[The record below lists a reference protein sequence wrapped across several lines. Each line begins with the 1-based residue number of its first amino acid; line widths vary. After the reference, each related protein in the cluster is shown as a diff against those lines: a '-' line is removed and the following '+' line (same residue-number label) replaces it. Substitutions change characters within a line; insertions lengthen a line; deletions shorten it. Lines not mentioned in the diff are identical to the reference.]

1 MSLQVW
7 LPLTKDYENRGLSDL
22 TFSQIE
28 TSFRYIRLV
37 VNAIKT
43 NSLKIMQLSRLEF
56 INNKG
61 SVYTYPSS
69 KTVTTSATGYSS
81 AETPVN
87 ITDHSVDTKFCC
99 EWTAGTWVQID
110 LGSTNRLD
118 LSQYSR
124 VQYYTANDAEGRD
137 PVSFDILVSND
148 GVNFNKCFS
157 VTNASITSSR
167 KTLAYTGDCWF
178 RNTANGKIGST
189 CYYNSSNDT
198 GGLISDKKLN
208 LGTKL
213 SMFCWVKFSSLTS
226 SADLGG
232 SMGGQHRYQTNTG
245 MGLTIKY
252 VSATTGYLSCN
263 TGNGSSRT
271 YNTYCG
277 STLLKA
283 NTWYHVGFTYDGSTI
298 KFYVNGNLD
307 GTYDYSG
314 QSNPADY
321 IHVFTW
327 SSNDNTYD
335 RTLYSGYKLN
345 GYMNDF
351 RIYDHVLSKKEI
363 KLLSQGLFAHYQL
376 KGMGATNYLKGAGK
390 FTKDSPLVRRASDTS
405 VMNDS
410 YVYHEWSPNDIFAV
424 LPSAGTYTL
433 SVECDGVGAAH
444 PTSGTTASQ
453 RLFSFFLQN
462 TSTGTHYH
470 FAMSKGADGRWYS
483 TRTDLVAGTYKFRT
497 NLYAADN
504 VDYTLKFWNMKVSAG
519 NYNPSDTWCPHSE
532 DELYTNLGLALA
544 NEPDCSGFGNNATKS
559 GILEIISGSPRY
571 GRCYRF
577 AGSQY
582 IACGRNTM
590 VTDELT
596 VSCWVYSDNWRN
608 AADIISCAEGGGWD
622 FWPNGSGY
630 MTMEVRRNGGYI
642 TGVFPT
648 ALANWR
654 NGWHHIVGVYD
665 GYKAE
670 IYVDGVKGTTSETT
684 TTKYP
689 IQYHETNGLFIGA
702 AAGASET
709 TPANKYFVGNISDV
723 RFYGTALSASDIAD
737 LYKNSASLTKDGKLI
752 AYELQENKRNT
763 IDKDGV
769 AATGGFNDKAIP
781 TYEMKLKALDDGST
795 WARIHY
801 LDVSNDK
808 TFFANDS
815 EVAKC
820 INKHNRYSRMG
831 DVDKYRSSGI
841 ILPDNYTQ
849 LEYIES
855 SGTQYIDTGYIPN
868 QDTRIMAEMV
878 YASYADATC
887 GLFGQRAPGGAQQFE
902 LMYLSGR
909 YYFSYGSNQYS
920 AAASSPVG
928 KHMFI
933 DLSKTSATINVDGT
947 VANVT
952 PTTAETFTG
961 FTTLKIHTLDRNG
974 VNYLSNSRI
983 YSFKI
988 YENGTSVRDFVP
1000 CKNASGVIGLYDLV
1014 NGKFYTNAGSGTF
1027 SAGSIVGEYEFMLTY
1042 PSMKKT
1048 VPAGYTEL
1056 EYIEAT
1062 GTQFINTGVT
1072 GHARWEFDIQFT
1084 NTTKRQLMGYQGSK
1098 DEYWGCQTDGKY
1110 GLFAGSTIG
1119 VAGGRDT
1126 IVHDF
1131 QQGAATLWVQ
1141 NQTYN
1146 IGGHATLGSN
1156 QYQLFNIMGAGSGY
1170 ECCAK
1175 LWRCKCIQ
1183 NGSLIRDFIPAMRNS
1198 DGTIGLIDVVNNVFY
1213 TNAGSGYF
1221 LCNYSWLNYIESTGT
1236 QYINTSIAENL
1247 VYGIEMDCIVTGLA
1261 TNWQALLSGALDNF
1275 TIGSVDTSKTS
1286 FYLRLRTEEI
1296 CRPTGMFSDKAN
1308 TISIKNGLVHLNG
1321 NHVGTYTHGALST
1334 ADGALYI
1341 FANNAL
1347 SRYGIMRLYR
1357 LKLYNSSGNMIRDY
1371 APCNYGGSIGLFDK
1385 VTNTFHSNAGTG
1397 SFKTGYKN
1405 GSYQWLD
1412 YIQNT
1417 GTEYINTG
1425 YPAPEGFISEAVLEY
1440 VTKSGG
1446 YVLGSHNTSEPW
1458 GRNGYGING
1467 NGYWEVGTGDTCPAS
1482 SSQVALNTRYTVK
1495 ASTIKGN
1502 SYLDINGTRVIST
1515 TDSTSR
1521 CPDNIWVFYNQYSQ
1535 YYSYPVSQIK
1545 LYSLKFWLPNGTLIR
1560 DFVPCI
1566 SPSGKVG
1573 LYDKV
1578 TKRFFGNSGKGN
1590 LIAGTTKESLPLY
1603 NRWIQTS
1610 SPNSSPNT
1618 GTGFKAITTSFT
1630 NYFTPITKSAS
1641 SESSLYSMN
1650 TTNNWW
1656 APIGQKVTFGGGI
1669 PAADDSTQYET
1680 ELWVRTD
1687 RFTNTNQLKIYNGS
1701 ITATDYI
1708 EI

>member
-1 MSLQVW
+1 MSLKVW
-7 LPLTKDYENRGLSDL
+7 LPLIKDYENRGLSDL

-69 KTVTTSATGYSS
+69 KTVTTSATAYSS

-189 CYYNSSNDT
+189 CYYNSSNNT
-198 GGLISDKKLN
+198 GGLISDKKLS

-226 SADLGG
+226 ASNLGG
-232 SMGGQHRYQTNTG
+232 SMGGQHRYHTNTG

-252 VSATTGYLSCN
+252 VSTTTGYLSCN

-298 KFYVNGNLD
+298 KFYVNSNLD

-453 RLFSFFLQN
+453 RLFSFFLQD

-596 VSCWVYSDNWRN
+596 VSCWAHSDNWRN

-622 FWPNGSGY
+622 FWPNGSGC
-630 MTMEVRRNGGYI
+630 MTMEVRRNGSYI

-648 ALANWR
+648 ALANWS

-723 RFYGTALSASDIAD
+723 RFYGTALSASDIVD
-737 LYKNSASLTKDGKLI
+737 LYKNSASLIKDGKFM

-781 TYEMKLKALDDGST
+781 TYDMKIKALDDGST
-795 WARIHY
+795 WARIHH
-801 LDVSNDK
+801 LDVTSDK
-808 TFFANDS
+808 EWFASDI

-820 INKHNRYSRMG
+820 TDKHNRYSRMG
-831 DVDKYRSSGI
+831 IVDKYK
-841 ILPDNYTQ
+841 
-849 LEYIES
+849 
-855 SGTQYIDTGYIPN
+855 
-868 QDTRIMAEMV
+868 
-878 YASYADATC
+878 
-887 GLFGQRAPGGAQQFE
+887 
-902 LMYLSGR
+902 
-909 YYFSYGSNQYS
+909 
-920 AAASSPVG
+920 VG
-928 KHMFI
+928 
-933 DLSKTSATINVDGT
+933 
-947 VANVT
+947 
-952 PTTAETFTG
+952 
-961 FTTLKIHTLDRNG
+961 
-974 VNYLSNSRI
+974 
-983 YSFKI
+983 
-988 YENGTSVRDFVP
+988 
-1000 CKNASGVIGLYDLV
+1000 
-1014 NGKFYTNAGSGTF
+1014 
-1027 SAGSIVGEYEFMLTY
+1027 GEYEFMLTY
-1042 PSMKKT
+1042 PTIKKT

-1056 EYIEAT
+1056 EYIQAT
-1062 GTQFINTGVT
+1062 GSQYIRTGVYGYADGSYVR
-1072 GHARWEFDIQFT
+1072 GHRWEFDIEFE
-1084 NTTKRQLMGYQGSK
+1084 NNGARQLMGYGPNGG
-1098 DEYWGCQTDGKY
+1098 EYWGLQTSGYY
-1110 GLFAGSTIG
+1110 GVGGNTAVS
-1119 VAGGRDT
+1119 AWSGRDT
-1126 IVHDF
+1126 IVHDYS
-1131 QQGAATLWVQ
+1131 GGTAGGNTLWA
-1141 NQTYN
+1141 NN
-1146 IGGHATLGSN
+1146 ATSN
-1156 QYQLFNIMGAGSGY
+1156 VGDNLTTSQEYTLFNLKWGSDTGY
-1170 ECCAK
+1170 WCYAK
-1175 LWRCKCIQ
+1175 LYRCKCIQ
-1183 NGSLIRDFIPAMRNS
+1183 GTTLIRDFVPAMRNS
-1198 DGTIGLIDVVNNVFY
+1198 DGVIGLFDVVNNVFY

-1261 TNWQALLSGALDNF
+1261 TNWQSLLSGTLDNF

-1334 ADGALYI
+1334 AGGALYI

-1385 VTNTFHSNAGTG
+1385 VTNTFHNNAGTG

-1417 GTEYINTG
+1417 GVEYINTG

-1440 VTKSGG
+1440 VTRSGG
-1446 YVLGSHNTSEPW
+1446 YVLGSHNISEPY

-1467 NGYWEVGTGDTCPAS
+1467 NGYWEVGTGDTCPTS
-1482 SSQVALNTRYTVK
+1482 STQVALNTRYTVK

-1502 SYLDINGTRVIST
+1502 SYLDVNGSRVIST

-1535 YYSYPVSQIK
+1535 YYNHQVSQIK

-1641 SESSLYSMN
+1641 SGSSLYSMN

-1656 APIGQKVTFGGGI
+1656 APIGQKVTFSGGI
-1669 PAADDSTQYET
+1669 PAADGSTQYET

-1687 RFTNTNQLKIYNGS
+1687 RFADANQLKIYNGS
-1701 ITATDYI
+1701 MTATDYI

>member
-1 MSLQVW
+1 M
-7 LPLTKDYENRGLSDL
+7 
-22 TFSQIE
+22 
-28 TSFRYIRLV
+28 
-37 VNAIKT
+37 
-43 NSLKIMQLSRLEF
+43 
-56 INNKG
+56 
-61 SVYTYPSS
+61 
-69 KTVTTSATGYSS
+69 
-81 AETPVN
+81 
-87 ITDHSVDTKFCC
+87 
-99 EWTAGTWVQID
+99 QID

-124 VQYYTANDAEGRD
+124 VQYYTANDTEGRD

-198 GGLISDKKLN
+198 GGLISDKKLS

-232 SMGGQHRYQTNTG
+232 SMGGQHRYHTNTG

-298 KFYVNGNLD
+298 KFYVNSNLD

-596 VSCWVYSDNWRN
+596 VSCWAYSDNWRN

-622 FWPNGSGY
+622 FWPNGSGC
-630 MTMEVRRNGGYI
+630 MTMEVRRNGSYI

-648 ALANWR
+648 ALANWS

-702 AAGASET
+702 AAGASAT
-709 TPANKYFVGNISDV
+709 TPANKYFIGNISDV

-752 AYELQENKRNT
+752 AYEFQENKRNT

-769 AATGGFNDKAIP
+769 VATGGFSYKSAP
-781 TYEMKLKALDDGST
+781 TYDMKVKALDDGSS
-795 WARIHY
+795 WARINH
-801 LDVSNDK
+801 LDASVSKDW
-808 TFFANDS
+808 FASDA

-820 INKHNRYSRMG
+820 IDKHNRYSRMG
-831 DVDKYRSSGI
+831 IVDKYKSVDNNTVFVLHGDSISDGSSRSLPVTNAGVTVSTSTYKTSGGSLYFNGSSRLTVPSWDLGAGDFTI
-841 ILPDNYTQ
+841 DWWEYPTSASNGSRFSSSYTTSTGTCGGLLIGYQGTKVYASNAAEGSWNLIAGVTMLSVTANTWTHWAFVKSGSTLTSYRNGETFATTMLSGNIGWSSNINFSIGDYRAGDHNYF
-849 LEYIES
+849 
-855 SGTQYIDTGYIPN
+855 TGYI
-868 QDTRIMAEMV
+868 DGFRI
-878 YASYADATC
+878 
-887 GLFGQRAPGGAQQFE
+887 
-902 LMYLSGR
+902 
-909 YYFSYGSNQYS
+909 SNIARWKS
-920 AAASSPVG
+920 AFTPPSTSS
-928 KHMFI
+928 
-933 DLSKTSATINVDGT
+933 
-947 VANVT
+947 
-952 PTTAETFTG
+952 
-961 FTTLKIHTLDRNG
+961 
-974 VNYLSNSRI
+974 
-983 YSFKI
+983 
-988 YENGTSVRDFVP
+988 
-1000 CKNASGVIGLYDLV
+1000 
-1014 NGKFYTNAGSGTF
+1014 
-1027 SAGSIVGEYEFMLTY
+1027 EYEFMLTY

-1048 VPAGYTEL
+1048 LPAGYTQL

-1062 GTQFINTGVT
+1062 GTQWINTGVT

-1084 NTTKRQLMGYQGSK
+1084 NTTKRQLMGYYGSG
-1098 DEYWGCQTDGKY
+1098 DEYWGCQTDGTY
-1110 GLFAGSTIG
+1110 GLFEGQMSVKAGK
-1119 VAGGRDT
+1119 RDT
-1126 IVHDF
+1126 VVHDYI
-1131 QQGAATLWVQ
+1131 GTGSSLWVQ
-1141 NQTYN
+1141 NSTHSL
-1146 IGGHATLGSN
+1146 GGGTDLGTN
-1156 QYQLFNIMGAGSGY
+1156 QYQLFCIMSDSKFA
-1170 ECCAK
+1170 CHAK
-1175 LWRCKCIQ
+1175 LWRCKCVQ
-1183 NGSLIRDFIPAMRNS
+1183 GGKLVRDFIPAMRNS
-1198 DGTIGLIDVVNNVFY
+1198 DGIIGLIDVINNAFY

-1261 TNWQALLSGALDNF
+1261 ANWQSLLSGTLDNF

-1296 CRPTGMFSDKAN
+1296 CRPTGMFSDKVN

-1321 NHVGTYTHGALST
+1321 DHVGTYTHGALST

-1458 GRNGYGING
+1458 GRNGYGINS

-1482 SSQVALNTRYTVK
+1482 SSQVTLNTRYTVK

-1502 SYLDINGTRVIST
+1502 SYLDVNGTRVIST

-1535 YYSYPVSQIK
+1535 YYDYPVSQIK

-1610 SPNSSPNT
+1610 SPNSNPNT

-1687 RFTNTNQLKIYNGS
+1687 RFTDTNQLKIYNGS
-1701 ITATDYI
+1701 MTATDYI

>member
-56 INNKG
+56 IDNKG

-157 VTNASITSSR
+157 VTNASITSIR

-189 CYYNSSNDT
+189 CYYNSSNNT
-198 GGLISDKKLN
+198 GGLISDKKLS

-226 SADLGG
+226 AADLGG
-232 SMGGQHRYQTNTG
+232 SMGGQHRYHTNTG

-298 KFYVNGNLD
+298 KFYVNSNLD

-596 VSCWVYSDNWRN
+596 VSCWAYSDNWRN

-622 FWPNGSGY
+622 FWPNGSGC

-648 ALANWR
+648 ALTNWS

-702 AAGASET
+702 AAGASAT
-709 TPANKYFVGNISDV
+709 TPANKYFIGNISDV
-723 RFYGTALSASDIAD
+723 RFYGTTLSASDIVD
-737 LYKNSASLTKDGKLI
+737 LYKNSASLIKDGKLM
-752 AYELQENKRNT
+752 AYDFHENKRNT

-781 TYEMKLKALDDGST
+781 TYDMKIKALDDGST

-878 YASYADATC
+878 YASYSDATC

-920 AAASSPVG
+920 AAASSPIG

-1048 VPAGYTEL
+1048 LPAGYTEL

-1221 LCNYSWLNYIESTGT
+1221 LCNYSWLSYIYSTGT
-1236 QYINTSIAENL
+1236 QYINTGFTPNQETRVVMEYDL
-1247 VYGIEMDCIVTGLA
+1247 DA
-1261 TNWQALLSGALDNF
+1261 TAPNGGWTTLFSSRNNGTNCFSMFSPSSFAYAHNQYASETINQTFNLSGRHIVDKNKNQTFIDGNF
-1275 TIGSVDTSKTS
+1275 IGAHTYTTFTGDVQ
-1286 FYLRLRTEEI
+1286 LRLFNDNQ
-1296 CRPTGMFSDKAN
+1296 PKGGAN
-1308 TISIKNGLVHLNG
+1308 HNAVGKIYSCKIYNNGTLV
-1321 NHVGTYTHGALST
+1321 
-1334 ADGALYI
+1334 
-1341 FANNAL
+1341 
-1347 SRYGIMRLYR
+1347 
-1357 LKLYNSSGNMIRDY
+1357 RDF
-1371 APCNYGGSIGLFDK
+1371 APCNYGGSIGLWDK
-1385 VTNTFHSNAGTG
+1385 VNNAFYGNAGTG
-1397 SFKTGYKN
+1397 SFRAGYKG

-1412 YIQNT
+1412 YIQSS
-1417 GTEYINTG
+1417 GTQYINTG
-1425 YPAPEGFISEAVLEY
+1425 LTENSIYGLKMTFEVPSYATAWQSLVSGTLDTGFTIGTRNTNTTGFYIRLRGDEIINADSLLSGKSELLIKNGAISVN
-1440 VTKSGG
+1440 
-1446 YVLGSHNTSEPW
+1446 NTQKATYTAGQLSAKT
-1458 GRNGYGING
+1458 G
-1467 NGYWEVGTGDTCPAS
+1467 NMYIFANN
-1482 SSQVALNTRYTVK
+1482 ALNRY
-1495 ASTIKGN
+1495 GN
-1502 SYLDINGTRVIST
+1502 M
-1515 TDSTSR
+1515 
-1521 CPDNIWVFYNQYSQ
+1521 
-1535 YYSYPVSQIK
+1535 K
-1545 LYSLKFWLPNGTLIR
+1545 LYELEFYGSDGSVLR
-1560 DFVPCI
+1560 SYVPCI

-1578 TKRFFGNSGKGN
+1578 NKTFYSNNGTGNF
-1590 LIAGTTKESLPLY
+1590 IAGTTKESLPLY

-1610 SPNSSPNT
+1610 SPNVAANA
-1618 GTGFKAITTSFT
+1618 GTGFKAINTSWT

-1641 SESSLYSMN
+1641 SGSSVYSMN

-1656 APIGQKVTFGGGI
+1656 APIGQKVTFSGGI
-1669 PAADDSTQYET
+1669 PAADGSTQYET

-1687 RFTNTNQLKIYNGS
+1687 RFADVDQMKIYNGS

>member
-61 SVYTYPSS
+61 SVYTYPST
-69 KTVTTSATGYSS
+69 KTVTTSATVYSS

-110 LGSTNRLD
+110 LGLNDRLD

-189 CYYNSSNDT
+189 CYYNSSNNT
-198 GGLISDKKLN
+198 GGLISDKKLS

-226 SADLGG
+226 ASNLGG
-232 SMGGQHRYQTNTG
+232 SMGGQHRYHTNTG

-283 NTWYHVGFTYDGSTI
+283 NTWYHVGFTYDGSAI

-307 GTYDYSG
+307 DTYAYSG

-327 SSNDNTYD
+327 SSNDNTYG

-410 YVYHEWSPNDIFAV
+410 YIYHEWSPNDIFAV

-519 NYNPSDTWCPHSE
+519 NYNPSDTWCPYSE
-532 DELYTNLGLALA
+532 DELYTNLGLGLA

-608 AADIISCAEGGGWD
+608 VADIISCAEGGGWD

-630 MTMEVRRNGGYI
+630 MTMEVRRNGSYI
-642 TGVFPT
+642 AGVFPT
-648 ALANWR
+648 ALANWS

-689 IQYHETNGLFIGA
+689 IQYHATNGLFIGA
-702 AAGASET
+702 AAGASAT
-709 TPANKYFVGNISDV
+709 TPANKYFIGNISDV
-723 RFYGTALSASDIAD
+723 RFYGTALSASDIVD
-737 LYKNSASLTKDGKLI
+737 LYKNSATLTKDGKLM
-752 AYELQENKRNT
+752 AYEFQENKRNT

-769 AATGGFNDKAIP
+769 VATGGFSYKSVP
-781 TYEMKLKALDDGST
+781 TYDMKVKALDDGST
-795 WARIHY
+795 WARINH
-801 LDVSNDK
+801 LDASVSKDW
-808 TFFANDS
+808 FASDA
-815 EVAKC
+815 EVALC
-820 INKHNRYSRMG
+820 TDKHNRYSRMG
-831 DVDKYRSSGI
+831 IVDRYKSG
-841 ILPDNYTQ
+841 
-849 LEYIES
+849 S
-855 SGTQYIDTGYIPN
+855 
-868 QDTRIMAEMV
+868 
-878 YASYADATC
+878 
-887 GLFGQRAPGGAQQFE
+887 
-902 LMYLSGR
+902 
-909 YYFSYGSNQYS
+909 
-920 AAASSPVG
+920 
-928 KHMFI
+928 
-933 DLSKTSATINVDGT
+933 
-947 VANVT
+947 
-952 PTTAETFTG
+952 
-961 FTTLKIHTLDRNG
+961 
-974 VNYLSNSRI
+974 
-983 YSFKI
+983 
-988 YENGTSVRDFVP
+988 
-1000 CKNASGVIGLYDLV
+1000 
-1014 NGKFYTNAGSGTF
+1014 
-1027 SAGSIVGEYEFMLTY
+1027 EYEFMLTY

-1048 VPAGYTEL
+1048 LPAGYTKL

-1062 GTQFINTGVT
+1062 GTQWINTGVT

-1084 NTTKRQLMGYQGSK
+1084 NTTKRQLMGYWGSG

-1119 VAGGRDT
+1119 IAGGRDT
-1126 IVHDF
+1126 IVHDY
-1131 QQGAATLWVQ
+1131 QSGAASLWVQ
-1141 NQTYN
+1141 NQTWD
-1146 IGGHATLGSN
+1146 IGGSANIGSN
-1156 QYQLFNIMGAGSGY
+1156 QYQLFNIMGGADY
-1170 ECCAK
+1170 TCHAK
-1175 LWRCKCIQ
+1175 LWRCKCVQ
-1183 NGSLIRDFIPAMRNS
+1183 GGKLIRDFIPAMRNS
-1198 DGTIGLIDVVNNVFY
+1198 DNVIGLYDIVNNVFY
-1213 TNAGSGYF
+1213 TNAGSG
-1221 LCNYSWLNYIESTGT
+1221 
-1236 QYINTSIAENL
+1236 
-1247 VYGIEMDCIVTGLA
+1247 V
-1261 TNWQALLSGALDNF
+1261 F
-1275 TIGSVDTSKTS
+1275 T
-1286 FYLRLRTEEI
+1286 
-1296 CRPTGMFSDKAN
+1296 
-1308 TISIKNGLVHLNG
+1308 
-1321 NHVGTYTHGALST
+1321 
-1334 ADGALYI
+1334 
-1341 FANNAL
+1341 
-1347 SRYGIMRLYR
+1347 
-1357 LKLYNSSGNMIRDY
+1357 
-1371 APCNYGGSIGLFDK
+1371 
-1385 VTNTFHSNAGTG
+1385 AGKG
-1397 SFKTGYKN
+1397 

-1412 YIQNT
+1412 YIQSS
-1417 GTEYINTG
+1417 GTQYINTG
-1425 YPAPEGFISEAVLEY
+1425 FKP
-1440 VTKSGG
+1440 
-1446 YVLGSHNTSEPW
+1446 N
-1458 GRNGYGING
+1458 
-1467 NGYWEVGTGDTCPAS
+1467 
-1482 SSQVALNTRYTVK
+1482 QNTRVVMDVQSLNSDTNTYFGARTTTTSKTYTFFQISSTTIRADYGTAQISGTVSSVTNRVLIDANK
-1495 ASTIKGN
+1495 ETFKYGSVTITHSASTFQCDYPMFLLSANTAG
-1502 SYLDINGTRVIST
+1502 S
-1515 TDSTSR
+1515 
-1521 CPDNIWVFYNQYSQ
+1521 PDRYMSARIYSC
-1535 YYSYPVSQIK
+1535 QI
-1545 LYSLKFWLPNGTLIR
+1545 YDNGTLIR
-1560 DFVPCI
+1560 DYVPCVN
-1566 SPSGKVG
+1566 PAGQVG

-1578 TKRFFGNSGKGN
+1578 NKRFYGNAGTGN
-1590 LIAGTTKESLPLY
+1590 FIAGTTKESVPLY

-1610 SPNSSPNT
+1610 SPNTSPNT
-1618 GTGFKAITTSFT
+1618 GTGFKALTTSFT

-1641 SESSLYSMN
+1641 SSSAVYSMN
-1650 TTNNWW
+1650 VSNNWW
-1656 APIGQKVTFGGGI
+1656 APIGQKVTFSGGI
-1669 PAADDSTQYET
+1669 PAADGSTQYET

-1687 RFTNTNQLKIYNGS
+1687 RLANEDQLNIYNGS

>member
-69 KTVTTSATGYSS
+69 KIVTTSATVYSS

-198 GGLISDKKLN
+198 GGLISDKKLS

-226 SADLGG
+226 AANLGG
-232 SMGGQHRYQTNTG
+232 SMGGQHRYHTNTG

-298 KFYVNGNLD
+298 KFYVNSNLD

-410 YVYHEWSPNDIFAV
+410 YIYHEWSPNDIFAV

-596 VSCWVYSDNWRN
+596 VSCWAYSDNWRN

-622 FWPNGSGY
+622 FWPNGSGC

-648 ALANWR
+648 ALANWS

-665 GYKAE
+665 GYKVE

-723 RFYGTALSASDIAD
+723 RFYGTALSASDIVD
-737 LYKNSASLTKDGKLI
+737 LYKNSASLIKDGKLM

-769 AATGGFNDKAIP
+769 VATGGFNDKAIP
-781 TYEMKLKALDDGST
+781 TYDMKIKALDDGST
-795 WARIHY
+795 WARIHH
-801 LDVSNDK
+801 LDVTSDK
-808 TFFANDS
+808 EWFTSDT

-820 INKHNRYSRMG
+820 TDKHNRYSRMG
-831 DVDKYRSSGI
+831 IVDKYK
-841 ILPDNYTQ
+841 
-849 LEYIES
+849 
-855 SGTQYIDTGYIPN
+855 TG
-868 QDTRIMAEMV
+868 
-878 YASYADATC
+878 S
-887 GLFGQRAPGGAQQFE
+887 
-902 LMYLSGR
+902 
-909 YYFSYGSNQYS
+909 
-920 AAASSPVG
+920 
-928 KHMFI
+928 
-933 DLSKTSATINVDGT
+933 
-947 VANVT
+947 
-952 PTTAETFTG
+952 
-961 FTTLKIHTLDRNG
+961 
-974 VNYLSNSRI
+974 
-983 YSFKI
+983 
-988 YENGTSVRDFVP
+988 
-1000 CKNASGVIGLYDLV
+1000 
-1014 NGKFYTNAGSGTF
+1014 
-1027 SAGSIVGEYEFMLTY
+1027 EYEFMLTY

-1084 NTTKRQLMGYQGSK
+1084 NTTKRQLMGYWGSQ

-1198 DGTIGLIDVVNNVFY
+1198 DGVIGLIDVVNNVFY

-1221 LCNYSWLNYIESTGT
+1221 LCNYSYLGYIQSSGSQYIDTGISPTSDTEVEIAFTPTGGLTENAILGSTWATNGYFLMFFQNKIRWHSGGSVVDIGSYNIGDKVVCHCANNYIIVNGVR
-1236 QYINTSIAENL
+1236 YSIAGGSNTTNNIILLGDMGYNINKRGIGKLEYAKIWSGSSL
-1247 VYGIEMDCIVTGLA
+1247 V
-1261 TNWQALLSGALDNF
+1261 
-1275 TIGSVDTSKTS
+1275 
-1286 FYLRLRTEEI
+1286 
-1296 CRPTGMFSDKAN
+1296 
-1308 TISIKNGLVHLNG
+1308 
-1321 NHVGTYTHGALST
+1321 
-1334 ADGALYI
+1334 
-1341 FANNAL
+1341 
-1347 SRYGIMRLYR
+1347 
-1357 LKLYNSSGNMIRDY
+1357 RDFV
-1371 APCNYGGSIGLFDK
+1371 PCNYGGLIGLFDK
-1385 VTNTFHSNAGTG
+1385 VTSTFYSNAGSGT
-1397 SFKTGYKN
+1397 FTAGYKG

-1412 YIQNT
+1412 YIQSS
-1417 GTEYINTG
+1417 GTQYINTG
-1425 YPAPEGFISEAVLEY
+1425 LAENSVYGLRMVFEVPSYATAWQSLVSGTLDTGF
-1440 VTKSGG
+1440 T
-1446 YVLGSHNTSEPW
+1446 
-1458 GRNGYGING
+1458 
-1467 NGYWEVGTGDTCPAS
+1467 VGTRNTNTTGFYIRLRGDEIINADS
-1482 SSQVALNTRYTVK
+1482 LLSGKSELL
-1495 ASTIKGN
+1495 IKNGAI
-1502 SYLDINGTRVIST
+1502 SVNGTQKATYTAGQLSAKTGNMYIFANNDLNRYG
-1515 TDSTSR
+1515 
-1521 CPDNIWVFYNQYSQ
+1521 NM
-1535 YYSYPVSQIK
+1535 K
-1545 LYSLKFWLPNGTLIR
+1545 LYELEFYGSDGSILKS
-1560 DFVPCI
+1560 FVPCV

-1573 LYDKV
+1573 LYDKIN
-1578 TKRFFGNSGKGN
+1578 KRFYGNNGTGN
-1590 LIAGTTKESLPLY
+1590 FIAGTTKESLPLY

-1610 SPNSSPNT
+1610 SPNVAANA
-1618 GTGFKAITTSFT
+1618 GTGFKAINTSWT

-1641 SESSLYSMN
+1641 SGSSVYSMN
-1650 TTNNWW
+1650 TANNWW

-1669 PAADDSTQYET
+1669 PAADGSTQYET

-1687 RFTNTNQLKIYNGS
+1687 RFTDTNQLKIYNGS
-1701 ITATDYI
+1701 MTATDYI